1 MRVLSRVLI
10 SAVVLAC
17 QPQAEPLLNTDKTA
31 MRAVTDSFTAY
42 VVTHRD
48 SMAAAQY
55 AESATLMPP
64 NHGVVQGRAAIR
76 AFIAAFPPLSH
87 FTASP
92 IEIDGRADLASV
104 RGTYQMT
111 FASPPGRPA
120 IEDHAKFLEIRRRRT
135 DGQWCVVA
143 DVFHSDQPAKPERE
157 RDSPDQPL
165 A

>member
-1 MRVLSRVLI
+1 MRVLSGVLI

-17 QPQAEPLLNTDKTA
+17 QPKAEPLLDTDKTA

-48 SMAAAQY
+48 SLAAAQY
-55 AESATLMPP
+55 VESATLMPP

-92 IEIDGRADLASV
+92 IEIDGRGDLAYV
-104 RGTYQMT
+104 RGTYHMT

-120 IEDHAKFLEIRRRRT
+120 IEDHGKFLEIRRRQN
-135 DGQWCVVA
+135 DGKWLVVA
-143 DVFHSDQPAKPERE
+143 DIFNSDLPAKP
-157 RDSPDQPL
+157 
-165 A
+165 

>member
-1 MRVLSRVLI
+1 MAAGVRGEVERSAAGVRRDVTQHQARSLERKVTMRVLSGVLI

-55 AESATLMPP
+55 AGSATLMPP

-76 AFIAAFPPLSH
+76 AFIAAFPSLSH
-87 FTASP
+87 VPASP
-92 IEIDGRADLASV
+92 LEIAGRADLLYV
-104 RGTYQMT
+104 RGTDQMT
-111 FASPPGRPA
+111 FASPPRRPA
-120 IEDHAKFLEIRRRRT
+120 IEDHAK
-135 DGQWCVVA
+135 
-143 DVFHSDQPAKPERE
+143 
-157 RDSPDQPL
+157 
-165 A
+165 